1 MQQESAGKTLEEM
14 DFLFNKGRSIWV
26 FNDKEAKK
34 IGAILERDL
43 ARGEALTAF
52 DEKGLELGRVHVE
65 KVVAGA
71 EAKV

>member
-1 MQQESAGKTLEEM
+1 
-14 DFLFNKGRSIWV
+14 V

-34 IGAILERDL
+34 IGAIIERDL

-65 KVVAGA
+65 KVVAGG
-71 EAKV
+71 EEKV